1 MTRKKLRLR
10 RPSAAMVVACLALFV
25 ALGGVSVAALKLK
38 PNSVKTKNVKN
49 GAITESKIANGA
61 VTETKI
67 ANGAITKAKLG
78 SGVAG
83 AKNAVAAGTATND
96 GLNGAT
102 SSVGLGANVCALFT
116 LNAPGAQVGDA
127 VAITPHLVLATGI
140 ATVSYDGNAVPSD
153 GKLQVRVCSASVPYT
168 VNTNDLSVAWVAFR

>member
-1 MTRKKLRLR
+1 
-10 RPSAAMVVACLALFV
+10 V

-49 GAITESKIANGA
+49 GAITEAKIANGA
-61 VTETKI
+61 VT
-67 ANGAITKAKLG
+67 KAKLG
-78 SGVAG
+78 SGAVG
-83 AKNAVAAGTATND
+83 AKTAVAAGTATND
-96 GLNGAT
+96 GLNGAS
-102 SSVGLGANVCALFT
+102 SSVGIGANVCALFT

-127 VAITPHLVLATGI
+127 VAITPHLVLATGV

-153 GKLQVRVCSASVPYT
+153 GKLQVRVCSASVSYT